1 MPYPISHS
9 TDNIICRAKL
19 APIDWADRSSICF
32 SQLDDR
38 DMFETDSTDWVGFY
52 KELNK
57 LPRAS
62 RKKKKSRKKF
72 KTCLAF
78 IDRAVAVYVTKPY

>member
-1 MPYPISHS
+1 MPYPCFHN
-9 TDNIICRAKL
+9 TDNIIYRAKL

-52 KELNK
+52 KEFNK
-57 LPRAS
+57 LPRTP
-62 RKKKKSRKKF
+62 RKKKMHNCLSYIN
-72 KTCLAF
+72 KTYD
-78 IDRAVAVYVTKPY
+78 I